1 VPVVS
6 DSAGSSPSVLVTSR
20 SFSSGDLDLRTELEA
35 AGAEVVVQAADHDL
49 EELRPSLARAFAW
62 IAGASPITAAHL
74 DAAPQLRLIAR
85 YGVGVDGV
93 DLTAAVSRGITVTN
107 TPGANTGAV
116 ADHTVGLILALLR
129 QISAGDRQ
137 VRRGDWRV
145 QRTRE
150 LRELTIGVLGVGRIG
165 REVARRLACFHG
177 TLIGYD
183 PAVSDA
189 DLRAAGIRPV
199 SPAELASESDLVS
212 LHAPGERTIIDA
224 AWLARAKPGLLLVN
238 TARAALVDETALALA
253 LADGRIA
260 GYAADTLTTESDD
273 AQGSPLLDP
282 SLADRTVFTPHSAA
296 QTVVAVD
303 NMGRA
308 ATDAVLAILQGRTP
322 PNVVI
327 APDPAQRRR

>member
-1 VPVVS
+1 MPVVS

-20 SFSSGDLDLRTELEA
+20 SFSSGDLDLRAELEA
-35 AGAEVVVQAADHDL
+35 AGAEVVIRAANHDL
-49 EELRPSLARAFAW
+49 QELRPSLACAFAW

-74 DAAPQLRLIAR
+74 DAAPHLRLIAR

-93 DLTAAVSRGITVTN
+93 DLIAAASRGITVTN

-129 QISAGDRQ
+129 QITAGDRR
-137 VRRGDWRV
+137 VRRGDWQV

-150 LRELTIGVLGVGRIG
+150 LHELTIGILGAGRIG
-165 REVARRLACFHG
+165 REVARRLAGFHSA
-177 TLIGYD
+177 LIGYD
-183 PAVSDA
+183 PVVSDM

-212 LHAPGERTIIDA
+212 LHAPGERPIIDA
-224 AWLARAKPGLLLVN
+224 AWLAGARPGLLLVN
-238 TARAALVDETALALA
+238 TARASLVDETALAFA
-253 LADGRIA
+253 LADGRIG
-260 GYAADTLTTESDD
+260 GYAADTLTAEYDH
-273 AQGSPLLDP
+273 ARVSPLLDP
-282 SLADRTVFTPHSAA
+282 RLADRTIFTPHSAA
-296 QTVVAVD
+296 QTVAAVD

-308 ATDAVLAILQGRTP
+308 ATDAVLALLQGRTP

-327 APDPAQRRR
+327 AGNPAQRRR